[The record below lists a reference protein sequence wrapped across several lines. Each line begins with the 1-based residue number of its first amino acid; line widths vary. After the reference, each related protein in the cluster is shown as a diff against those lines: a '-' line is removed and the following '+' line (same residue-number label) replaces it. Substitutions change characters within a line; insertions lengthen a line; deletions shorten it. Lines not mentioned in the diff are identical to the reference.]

1 MRILEGAASGT
12 HTLIAPPHFM
22 AEVAAVLAR
31 EKPRAALADMNDLQE
46 ILFERAES
54 PAVYAR
60 ATALAIRL
68 DHHVF
73 DTLYHAAALC
83 TPGATLI
90 TADRRYY
97 GKARLEGR
105 ISLLADLQ
113 V

>member
-31 EKPRAALADMNDLQE
+31 EKPRAALADINDLQE

-73 DTLYHAAALC
+73 DTLYHAVALC